1 MNNIKR
7 LLVLSAFSL
16 CLAACNGNSSGGA
29 YGSSGET
36 SDTSEGKTHYD
47 SVEGRGWDEEL
58 SLKMAN
64 ALNGYVLPFIELTE
78 VDTQDSEVEE
88 YFFIVGASTPEAIA
102 AYPDALLSDGFT
114 LSEDS
119 QYGNDYILVQADY
132 SYWYVSLEAQDQYI
146 SISASYYRSL
156 PTWPSEQILA
166 DEERTGISSLPEFAG
181 AEAYI
186 YCCYINSYTEA
197 FEISVE
203 CYGKDVTE
211 DSVTAYKATLTEEGY
226 ELDEFL
232 AAFGYDIYVKDNVSV
247 TADWYNGG
255 LYIAASY
262 TEESSEGETIPSET
276 FPAEALAAF
285 CEENAITAEI
295 PSFAAKGGYEYI
307 SGYDEEGYIFFAVN
321 GSFDTLEEAQ
331 AVETS
336 YTAALREAGYTIDDT
351 EYETYG
357 IVAYSADGSAQLQ
370 YWADGGES
378 PTFSLYVYTG
388 EEEIPMGEETFDDA
402 VPGETSVI
410 SFEDE
415 SFMVALSEELC
426 VWNNGAFSFSVDQ
439 HQSSIIVGNEGGFFA
454 PVRCYASQEISIYSE
469 IDIEKIEFEFDGSKY
484 GASALGASDLGAAKL
499 EGNTLTLGVPG
510 KKIDIVLAKQIRI
523 KTITVTFAA

>member
-16 CLAACNGNSSGGA
+16 CLAACNGNSSSGN
-29 YGSSGET
+29 YGSSEEMSAT
-36 SDTSEGKTHYD
+36 SVGRTNYD
-47 SVEGRGWDEEL
+47 SVEGRGWSEEL

-78 VDTQDSEVEE
+78 IDTQDSEAEE
-88 YFFIVGASTPEAIA
+88 YFFIAGSSSVEAIA
-102 AYPDALLSDGFT
+102 AYPDALLADGFT
-114 LSEDS
+114 LSGDS
-119 QYGNDYILVQADY
+119 EYGNGYVRVQENY
-132 SYWYVSLEAQDQYI
+132 SYWYISLETQEQNI
-146 SISASYYRSL
+146 SISASYYRAL
-156 PTWPSEQILA
+156 PSWPSEEILA

-186 YCCYINSYTEA
+186 YSCYANPYTEA
-197 FEISVE
+197 YEISVE
-203 CYGKDVTE
+203 CYGKNVTE
-211 DSVTAYKATLTEEGY
+211 ASVAAYKTTLTEAGY

-232 AAFGYDIYVKDNVSV
+232 AEFGYEIYVKDNVSV

-262 TEESSEGETIPSET
+262 AEESPKEEMIPSET
-276 FPAEALAAF
+276 FPDEALATF

-295 PSFAAKGGYEYI
+295 PSFTANQYEYI
-307 SGYDEEGYIFFAVN
+307 SGYDEEGYVFFAVN
-321 GSFDTLEEAQ
+321 GIFETKEEAE
-331 AVETS
+331 ALETS

-357 IVAYSADGSAQLQ
+357 IVAYSADDSAQLQ
-370 YWADGGES
+370 YWFDDAED
-378 PTFSLYVYTG
+378 PTFSLYVYPA

-402 VPGETSVI
+402 LPGGTSVI
-410 SFEDE
+410 SFEDQ
-415 SFMVALSEELC
+415 SSMVTLSEELC

-439 HQSSIIVGNEGGFFA
+439 HLSEIIVGNTGAFFA